1 MRCHICGAVV
11 KDAKH
16 IAITREGDPVVVCDD
31 CYNKASIF
39 FEEVKY
45 SGKART
51 GISDEG
57 TEQEVQG

>member
-16 IAITREGDPVVVCDD
+16 IAVTSEGDPVVACDD

-45 SGKART
+45 SGKRT
-51 GISDEG
+51 GISDAG
-57 TEQEVQG
+57 PEQEVQR